1 MQTIKTK
8 AGQNYL
14 TEKEE
19 KKFFSALKSV
29 SGQLATRDYVFF
41 KICRATGLRRSEM
54 RALNIG
60 DVRERTKITVD
71 ERIAAKGGTGE
82 VYLSVEIQDLIRE
95 YIRKKRHWGESTA
108 DDSPLFVSKKGNR
121 IGLRTINGMMT
132 KWCKEAGLPNYTPH
146 ALRHTKAH
154 RIMDDARY
162 LGPEEQGQKLL
173 LVGKQLRHKSLN
185 ATMIY
190 TQPTKEQLEIAANI

>member
-19 KKFFSALKSV
+19 KKFFSALKGM
-29 SGQLATRDYVFF
+29 SGQLAFRDYVFF

-60 DVRERTKITVD
+60 DVRELTKINVN
-71 ERIAAKGGTGE
+71 ERIAAKGGVGE

-95 YIRKKRHWGESTA
+95 YLRKKRHWGESTE
-108 DDSPLFVSKKGNR
+108 DDTPLFVSKKGNR

-132 KWCKEAGLPNYTPH
+132 KWCVKAGLPIYTPH

-154 RIMDDARY
+154 RIMDDVRH
-162 LGPEEQGQKLL
+162 LGPEERGQKLL
-173 LVGKQLRHKSLN
+173 LAGKQLRHKSLN